1 MRKFVAP
8 GQILSLSLCYAIQ
21 YERKVLYARYFS
33 RKYLAR
39 FDKENA
45 MAVLPSH
52 NYPSLLSSAEQ
63 NAAVAVYRKKSPK
76 QIAHLLPLG
85 IVPFPGLSLLGA
97 LLIHGMRG

>member
-8 GQILSLSLCYAIQ
+8 GQILSLSLCYAIP

-63 NAAVAVYRKKSPK
+63 NAAVAVYEKNRPK
-76 QIAHLLPLG
+76 QICLPLLPG
-85 IVPFPGLSLLGA
+85 IVAFSAVDFPGAFLSPSL
-97 LLIHGMRG
+97 